1 MQANSTLYSLR
12 LRTIAASALIILVL
26 ISFQFFYIVPK
37 EQALIRDTLLTESS
51 NTLQQVAS
59 QLVSPILKRKF
70 ASVYEVVD
78 AQIAVNTY
86 WRGVRIVDAGGRQ
99 LYPLSAWVAAVE
111 KGDMLLQQDIGFL
124 DEPIG
129 KIELV
134 VNYSERLEA
143 SLRLSN
149 QLAFFQLLV
158 LGLAL
163 TAAYIMFERLIFRPL
178 NQLSKAFAGMAAG
191 QFDYP
196 LPEVEAGEIGALVR
210 DFRSARSTVATYQAN
225 LKDLK
230 EEADQAN
237 MAKSQFL
244 SRMSHEL
251 RTPLNAIIG
260 FSELCLEEPGA
271 TESGRAPLH
280 AINKS
285 GHHLLTLIDE
295 ILELTRIEA
304 GLTRIDIKPLA
315 LHDILDD
322 CRMFIGNLATSH
334 GITLSFMLLPSNCSH
349 VFADSTRLKQCIL
362 NLLSNAIKY
371 NRARGTVTVTCLKAA
386 PGRVRIAI
394 SDEGPGIDD
403 DQVERVFR
411 PFERLAMH
419 ADSTEGTGIG
429 LGITRQ
435 LVIMMGGTI
444 GVDRNAGP
452 GSTFWIELPE
462 ADDAAGAGVSAE
474 PGPASSAP
482 ELGQQALESVSEAP
496 ASLAGVRVLVAEDN
510 ELNQKVIAA
519 QLKSLGCP
527 FTLAENGQA
536 ALDCY
541 DKERFD
547 LLLTDIMMPVMDGFE
562 LIRQIRKREALGSVR
577 LPIVALSA
585 NATELAKSQAEAAQ
599 VDEYLTKPLQKE
611 QLEKVLRGFLSR
623 GPNSEQRCDL
633 QRFPLP
639 RAGVQAWSALASISW
654 A

>member
-1 MQANSTLYSLR
+1 MRANSTLYSLR
-12 LRTIAASALIILVL
+12 LRAISVAILIILVL
-26 ISFQFFYIVPK
+26 ISFQFFYIAPR
-37 EQALIRDTLLTESS
+37 EQALDKENLLAESR
-51 NTLQQVAS
+51 NTLRQVAT
-59 QLVSPILKRKF
+59 QLVSPILKREF
-70 ASVYEVVD
+70 ASVYELID
-78 AQIAVNTY
+78 TQLEVNNY
-86 WRGVRIVDAGGRQ
+86 WRGVRIVDTDGKQ
-99 LYPLSAWVAAVE
+99 LYPLSTWADTVA
-111 KGDMLLQQDIGFL
+111 KGEVLLRQDIAFL

-129 KIELV
+129 AIELA
-134 VNYSERLEA
+134 VNYTEA
-143 SLRLSN
+143 FAASRELRN
-149 QLAFFQLLV
+149 QLAFFQFLV
-158 LGLAL
+158 LFVALAG
-163 TAAYIMFERLIFRPL
+163 AYVMFERLVVRPL
-178 NQLSKAFAGMAAG
+178 SQLSKAFAGMAAG

-196 LPEVEAGEIGALVR
+196 LPEATTGEIGALVR

-225 LKDLK
+225 LKTLK

-304 GLTRIDIKPLA
+304 GLTRIDIKSLP

-322 CRMFIGNLATSH
+322 CRMFIGNLATSN
-334 GITLSFMLLPSNCSH
+334 GIALNFSSLPEGCSH

-371 NRARGTVTVTCLKAA
+371 NRAGGAVTVTCLKAA

-394 SDEGPGIDD
+394 SDEGPGLDD

-435 LVIMMGGTI
+435 LVIMMGGAI

-462 ADDAAGAGVSAE
+462 AGDAAIAGVSAE
-474 PGPASSAP
+474 PEPAFIAP
-482 ELGQQALESVSEAP
+482 EFGQRASEGVSDAP
-496 ASLAGVRVLVAEDN
+496 ASLAGA
-510 ELNQKVIAA
+510 
-519 QLKSLGCP
+519 GC
-527 FTLAENGQA
+527 G
-536 ALDCY
+536 
-541 DKERFD
+541 
-547 LLLTDIMMPVMDGFE
+547 G
-562 LIRQIRKREALGSVR
+562 
-577 LPIVALSA
+577 
-585 NATELAKSQAEAAQ
+585 
-599 VDEYLTKPLQKE
+599 
-611 QLEKVLRGFLSR
+611 
-623 GPNSEQRCDL
+623 
-633 QRFPLP
+633 
-639 RAGVQAWSALASISW
+639 
-654 A
+654 